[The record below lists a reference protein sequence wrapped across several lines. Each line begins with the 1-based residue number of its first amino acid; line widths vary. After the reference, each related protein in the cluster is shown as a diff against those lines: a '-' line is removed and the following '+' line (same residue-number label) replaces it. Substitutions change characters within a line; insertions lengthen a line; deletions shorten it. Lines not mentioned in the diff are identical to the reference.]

1 MLPSEDSLAAA
12 SCIQATLF
20 EKNDDLAFPPLAGHI
35 VVRGSAAS
43 HALQFNLA
51 QVERWE
57 ATIINPR
64 RLAMVPALT
73 AVLAGCL
80 VAWVAGLGSAGIE
93 DTAAAPIVD
102 RPLTAAAEVA
112 DSPQTTALAYAA
124 VDSADTAAPAAVMTA
139 TDTRAVSDEPEP
151 IAVAAATSLAAIRQ
165 IAVSPPSV
173 ATPNARVADA
183 FSAIPLNVTTVLTTV
198 RAALP
203 APAIEAKFDTRS
215 ANAIVAAEFSDAAP
229 DAVMPSDVTSSL
241 RQGRMLQ
248 ARASLEAAPPENE
261 ATSQQDRP
269 LAASPNPDE
278 GELQYLKYYVYS
290 ESAPPEKPA
299 KIALAA
305 LSHVPLGTP
314 VGEIERAAEAFGVDA
329 NFMKAV
335 AKIESDFN
343 PRERTGSYIGLFQL
357 SRSEFSEYGSG
368 DILNPRDNAM
378 AAASKFVTE
387 AALFEATTHK
397 ELTFANLYLIH
408 QQGWE
413 GAAQHV
419 SHPQQIAWKSMCATH
434 EGMAKGEG
442 WCKRAI
448 WGNTL
453 PAVKREWKS
462 VDRLTSGAFVAMW
475 RDRVDTFYARY
486 PAPTS
491 RRPEA

>member
-1 MLPSEDSLAAA
+1 
-12 SCIQATLF
+12 
-20 EKNDDLAFPPLAGHI
+20 
-35 VVRGSAAS
+35 
-43 HALQFNLA
+43 
-51 QVERWE
+51 
-57 ATIINPR
+57 
-64 RLAMVPALT
+64 MVPALT
-73 AVLAGCL
+73 VVLAGCV
-80 VAWVAGLGSAGIE
+80 VAWVAGFGSAGIE

-102 RPLTAAAEVA
+102 RPPPSLTADAEVA
-112 DSPQTTALAYAA
+112 DSPQTTVLANAA
-124 VDSADTAAPAAVMTA
+124 VDSADTAAPAAVVTA

-151 IAVAAATSLAAIRQ
+151 IAEAAATSLAAIHQ
-165 IAVSPPSV
+165 IAVSRPSV

-183 FSAIPLNVTTVLTTV
+183 FSAIPLNVTTVPTAV
-198 RAALP
+198 RAPLP
-203 APAIEAKFDTRS
+203 APAIEAKFDTRSS

-241 RQGRMLQ
+241 RQGLMLR

-278 GELQYLKYYVYS
+278 GELPYLKYYVYS
-290 ESAPPEKPA
+290 ESPPPEKPA

-314 VGEIERAAEAFGVDA
+314 VREIERAAEAFGVDA

-378 AAASKFVTE
+378 AAAYKFVTE

-413 GAAQHV
+413 GAAEHV
-419 SHPQQIAWKSMCATH
+419 SQPQQIAWKSMCATR
-434 EGMAKGEG
+434 EGMAKGER

-475 RDRVDTFYARY
+475 RDRVDTLYARY
-486 PAPTS
+486 PAPTL